1 MNFDDK
7 GSDEQ
12 IAAAA
17 KRGGRDAF
25 DVLVRRHKADLY
37 RFVRRYVGQGDDA
50 YDILQDCFVSG
61 WLSLDRYDPTR
72 PFLPWLRTIALNKCR
87 DFVRRQKVR
96 RLILKAFAAETDS
109 VAGVDRAEIIPD
121 PGDEARRL
129 DRLDQAISRLPGFY
143 KEPLLLTTVSGLS
156 HIEAAVEL
164 KTTPKAI
171 EMRLYRARRKI
182 LEDLGPDFGEAGEG

>member
-1 MNFDDK
+1 VNFDDK

-17 KRGGRDAF
+17 KGGGRDAF
-25 DVLVRRHKADLY
+25 EVLVRRHKADLY

-50 YDILQDCFVSG
+50 YDILQDCFVSA
-61 WLSLDRYDPTR
+61 WLSLDRYDPAR

-87 DFVRRQKVR
+87 DFARRQKVR
-96 RLILKAFAAETDS
+96 RLILRAFAAETDRTEGS
-109 VAGVDRAEIIPD
+109 GHEMSPD
-121 PGDEARRL
+121 PGDETRRL
-129 DRLDQAISRLPGFY
+129 HRLDQAIRRLPAFY

-156 HIEAAVEL
+156 HIEAAAEL

-171 EMRLYRARRKI
+171 EMRLYRARKKI
-182 LEDLGPDFGEAGEG
+182 LADLGPDSERPEEG